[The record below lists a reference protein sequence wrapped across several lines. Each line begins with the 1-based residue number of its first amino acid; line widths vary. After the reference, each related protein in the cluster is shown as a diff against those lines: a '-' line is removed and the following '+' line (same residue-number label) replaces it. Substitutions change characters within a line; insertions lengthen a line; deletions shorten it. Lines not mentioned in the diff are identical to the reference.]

1 MIKYVKDWEEYAL
14 CMVKKGEQVMVVMV
28 AGDESNFFR
37 TSPVR

>member
-14 CMVKKGEQVMVVMV
+14 CMVEKGEQVMVVLV
-28 AGDESNFFR
+28 DESNFFR